1 MLIVR
6 PLNFLAE
13 AAFYLID
20 RLLIDFLLVHGSGFV
35 AGSLGH
41 LLRRLQ
47 DGRTPTYAALF
58 LFGCIV
64 VLALTLWIAGG

>member
-20 RLLIDFLLVHGSGFV
+20 RLLIDFLLVHGSSFA

-47 DGRTPTYAALF
+47 DGRTPTYTAWF
-58 LFGCIV
+58 LFGCIL
-64 VLALTLWIAGG
+64 VLGLTLWIAGG